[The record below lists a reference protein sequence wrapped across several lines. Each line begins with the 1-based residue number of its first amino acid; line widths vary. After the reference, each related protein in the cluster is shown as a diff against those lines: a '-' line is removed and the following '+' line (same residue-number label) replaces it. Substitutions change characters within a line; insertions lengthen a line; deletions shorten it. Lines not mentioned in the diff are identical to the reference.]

1 MTNEQK
7 YIKNLYKGYMIPP
20 DKIPLIVSN
29 TALAGYFFGEEGLAV
44 VSFLMPVFFLFE
56 TIGFWINYG
65 AFAKSIEAVSNNETE
80 LARSF
85 SSIALIWSVISGVI
99 ISIAVISSFDSLI
112 EFLEIP
118 IALRQMANDYGI
130 MMAICGMILVIASYC
145 WQFVKMIGLQAMIRK
160 IYIFIMIVDALIAIA
175 CIKIFNLGIVSLA
188 FGMIGALLF
197 VILMSGLW
205 FSKTFKKNL
214 FGEIKNPVK
223 SIIEIIIAGSS
234 ASLGKFYSLF
244 IVFFFN
250 ILILKTIGVSGVAAF
265 ATIQIAVRICRLH
278 SQVTWQ
284 PILPILTMEFADR
297 NAPSISLLFKHSL
310 KQAIIMAALPAIVI
324 YFGVSLGYFVD
335 PSDQFA
341 VESFKAYSLSVIFAA
356 INSTFIIWY
365 SVINHKILSNVFEVL
380 RSLVLILVFI
390 ALAEPSAMFYSFLF
404 AESIV
409 LILIL
414 ISWLMI
420 KKPVEESIFFV
431 VDRQAG
437 LTEDDRNKINDQKLI
452 DFISEW
458 IKIVRQ
464 FSDTGKND
472 FMSIHLSNNALTIRS
487 TGKLFDYSE
496 NDQAKALIKHFGF
509 TNCKCTYTLGLN
521 NLYLKL
527 S

>member
-65 AFAKSIEAVSNNETE
+65 AFTKSIEAVGHDETDI
-80 LARSF
+80 ARSY
-85 SSIALIWSVISGVI
+85 SSIALILSIIFGVI
-99 ISIAVISSFDSLI
+99 LSFAVILSFQNLI
-112 EFLEIP
+112 NFLEIP
-118 IALRQMANDYGI
+118 EELHQMANDYGI

-160 IYIFIMIVDALIAIA
+160 IYIFIMIVDALVAIA

-188 FGMIGALLF
+188 IGMIGALLF

-223 SIIEIIIAGSS
+223 SIVEIISAGSS

-244 IVFFFN
+244 IVFLFN

-265 ATIQIAVRICRLH
+265 ATIQIAIRICRLH

-284 PILPILTMEFADR
+284 PIAPILTMEYADR
-297 NAPSISLLFKHSL
+297 NSLSILLLFKHSL

-365 SVINHKILSNVFEVL
+365 SVINRKMLSNVFEIL
-380 RSLVLILVFI
+380 RSLILILLFI
-390 ALAEPSAMFYSFLF
+390 KFNDPSNMFYSFLF

-409 LILIL
+409 LVLIL
-414 ISWLMI
+414 LSWFMI

-437 LTEDDRNKINDQKLI
+437 LTEDDRNKINDQKLV

-458 IKIVRQ
+458 LKLVKQ

-472 FMSIHLSNNALTIRS
+472 FTSIHITNDKITLRS
-487 TGKLFDYSE
+487 TGKLFNYSE
-496 NDQAKALIKHFGF
+496 NDQAKAIIKHFGF
-509 TNCKCTYTLGLN
+509 TNCKFTYTLGLN